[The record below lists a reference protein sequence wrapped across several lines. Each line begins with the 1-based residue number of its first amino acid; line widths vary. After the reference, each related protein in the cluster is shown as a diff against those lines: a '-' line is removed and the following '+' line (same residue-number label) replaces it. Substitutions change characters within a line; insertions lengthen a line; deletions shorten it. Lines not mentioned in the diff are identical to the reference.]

1 MLLAVVKTMKSP
13 RSAVLKT
20 SIMACADI
28 FSSFGNLLASVS
40 DVAFD
45 KLVRAVSR
53 SHPHPQ
59 GTVTD
64 PGSQLLTDEFV
75 SVGSCSSSS

>member
-1 MLLAVVKTMKSP
+1 MVLAVVKTMKSP

-45 KLVRAVSR
+45 KLVRVVSP
-53 SHPHPQ
+53 SH
-59 GTVTD
+59 
-64 PGSQLLTDEFV
+64 
-75 SVGSCSSSS
+75 

>member
-1 MLLAVVKTMKSP
+1 LAWLIGGREKVVLAVVKTMKSP

-28 FSSFGNLLASVS
+28 FSSFGNLLSSVS
-40 DVAFD
+40 DDAFD

-53 SHPHPQ
+53 SHPPPSR
-59 GTVTD
+59 D
-64 PGSQLLTDEFV
+64 SYRSQFAAAD
-75 SVGSCSSSS
+75 